1 MSVHD
6 QSCGTVSLD
15 HLLRQ
20 STGHDPHTTVAAAT
34 WDATRLIITSLN
46 ARTTALVS
54 TGANETDRAHL
65 IGHLGRKT
73 LQGAIT
79 RDFKAAWRKDK
90 NGHTVPKLYRVETA
104 ALGRCQYVALAH
116 KQRSAVLVVD
126 IDRRGHHGGTIN
138 CIDDSTRQKLSVL
151 AAGNAGPAWIGVN
164 PMNGKCQLIWMI
176 DPVYTDERGDASN
189 ARLLRVV
196 MTILAE
202 LLGGDP
208 SFSHRLSRSP
218 FYTGDD
224 PTAYRWHVQHHRVD
238 RLAHL
243 RDEVRTMTGQPAHAT
258 EAKKQNFS
266 SGRELIEAVRTRREQ
281 AQQAHALL
289 DSLKSDLP
297 SADALDGD
305 RIDGVKVLWVS
316 EGRAARDETAFRHA
330 LATGHRLREA
340 GERMTDAKII
350 DAYERAYNI
359 AQAIGADNREPE
371 MPPQRDRLTMAR
383 RVRGYVMS
391 NNRSSGSSTFGG
403 ATDGV
408 NARERKA
415 LASKGGQK
423 AAERW
428 NDRDSAYAQKETE
441 KLARANQR
449 RAMSG
454 ELLETRVKMAIL
466 DARTQGVKDPS
477 TKSLARELGVS
488 VPRIKQL
495 RQKLGLQAKRGRP
508 RKG

>member
-1 MSVHD
+1 MSLPKM
-6 QSCGTVSLD
+6 GNAL
-15 HLLRQ
+15 
-20 STGHDPHTTVAAAT
+20 VASQRVPT
-34 WDATRLIITSLN
+34 KKSHWDAAQLITHTLG
-46 ARTTALVS
+46 ATPTTLGSFGV
-54 TGANETDRAHL
+54 TEQDRQQL
-65 IGHLGRKT
+65 IAHLGRKT
-73 LQGAIT
+73 LQGSPT

-104 ALGRCQYVALAH
+104 ALRRCQYVALAH
-116 KQRSAVLVVD
+116 KQRSAVLVID

-138 CIDDSTRQKLSVL
+138 CIDEMARQKLSVL

-243 RDEVRTMTGQPAHAT
+243 RDEVRTMTGQPAHTT
-258 EAKKQNFS
+258 ETKKQNFS

-305 RIDGVKVLWVS
+305 RIDGVKVLWIS

-359 AQAIGADNREPE
+359 VQAIGADNREPE
-371 MPPQRDRLTMAR
+371 MPPQRDRVTMAHR
-383 RVRGYVMS
+383 ARLRDVEQSLVRGVRLERCY
-391 NNRSSGSSTFGG
+391 RR
-403 ATDGV
+403 
-408 NARERKA
+408 RER
-415 LASKGGQK
+415 
-423 AAERW
+423 
-428 NDRDSAYAQKETE
+428 
-441 KLARANQR
+441 
-449 RAMSG
+449 
-454 ELLETRVKMAIL
+454 
-466 DARTQGVKDPS
+466 P
-477 TKSLARELGVS
+477 
-488 VPRIKQL
+488 
-495 RQKLGLQAKRGRP
+495 
-508 RKG
+508 

>member
-1 MSVHD
+1 MSLPKM
-6 QSCGTVSLD
+6 GNAL
-15 HLLRQ
+15 
-20 STGHDPHTTVAAAT
+20 VASQRVPT
-34 WDATRLIITSLN
+34 KKSHWDAAQLITQTLGATPTTLGSFGVTEQDRQQLIT
-46 ARTTALVS
+46 
-54 TGANETDRAHL
+54 
-65 IGHLGRKT
+65 HLGRKT
-73 LQGAIT
+73 LQGSPT

-104 ALGRCQYVALAH
+104 ALRRCQYVALAH
-116 KQRSAVLVVD
+116 KQRSAVLVID

-138 CIDDSTRQKLSVL
+138 CIDEIARQKLSVL

-258 EAKKQNFS
+258 ETKKQNFS

-305 RIDGVKVLWVS
+305 RIDGVKVLWVT

-350 DAYERAYNI
+350 DAYERDYNT
-359 AQAIGADNREPE
+359 AQAVGADSREPE
-371 MPPQRDRLTMAR
+371 MPPQRDRVTMAR

-391 NNRSSGSSTFGG
+391 NNRSSGASAFSG

-415 LASKGGQK
+415 LATMGRKGGKK

-428 NDRDSAYAQKETE
+428 NDRDSEYAQGELE
-441 KLARANQR
+441 KLRKTQQR
-449 RAMSG
+449 KKA
-454 ELLETRVKMAIL
+454 
-466 DARTQGVKDPS
+466 
-477 TKSLARELGVS
+477 
-488 VPRIKQL
+488 
-495 RQKLGLQAKRGRP
+495 RGRSTRSRISQYVNDQYIETGLVP
-508 RKG
+508 TWKEIAAEVNASRRTVAYHMSALKKLEEIPDS

>member
-1 MSVHD
+1 MS
-6 QSCGTVSLD
+6 
-15 HLLRQ
+15 LLKM
-20 STGHDPHTTVAAAT
+20 GNALVASQRVPT
-34 WDATRLIITSLN
+34 KKSHWDAAQLITHTLG
-46 ARTTALVS
+46 ATPTTLGSFGV
-54 TGANETDRAHL
+54 TEQDRQQL
-65 IGHLGRKT
+65 IAHLGRKT
-73 LQGAIT
+73 LQGSPT

-116 KQRSAVLVVD
+116 KQRSTVLVVD

-138 CIDDSTRQKLSVL
+138 CIDEIARQKLSVL

-164 PMNGKCQLIWMI
+164 PINGKCQLIWMI

-305 RIDGVKVLWVS
+305 RIDGVKVLWIS

-391 NNRSSGSSTFGG
+391 NNRSSGASAFSG

-415 LASKGGQK
+415 LATMGRKGGQK

-454 ELLETRVKMAIL
+454 ELLEARVKMAIL

>member
-1 MSVHD
+1 MSLPKM
-6 QSCGTVSLD
+6 GNAL
-15 HLLRQ
+15 
-20 STGHDPHTTVAAAT
+20 VASQRVPT
-34 WDATRLIITSLN
+34 KKSHWDAAQLITQTLG
-46 ARTTALVS
+46 ATPTTLGSFGV
-54 TGANETDRAHL
+54 TEQDRQQL
-65 IGHLGRKT
+65 IAHLGRKT
-73 LQGAIT
+73 LQGSPT

-138 CIDDSTRQKLSVL
+138 CIDEIARQKLSVL

-164 PMNGKCQLIWMI
+164 PINGKCQLIWMI

-330 LATGHRLREA
+330 LAAGHRLREA

-359 AQAIGADNREPE
+359 AQAVGADNREPE
-371 MPPQRDRLTMAR
+371 MPPQRDRVTMAR

-391 NNRSSGSSTFGG
+391 NNRSSGASAFSG
-403 ATDGV
+403 AADGV

-415 LASKGGQK
+415 LATMGRRGGQK

-428 NDRDSAYAQKETE
+428 NDRDSEYVQNELE
-441 KLARANQR
+441 KLNKANKIRKIQGQGTRARVLAVATEYLVETGDLPAGKEIAAEVGITKRMANLHLK
-449 RAMSG
+449 ALKEAGM
-454 ELLETRVKMAIL
+454 
-466 DARTQGVKDPS
+466 
-477 TKSLARELGVS
+477 LG
-488 VPRIKQL
+488 I
-495 RQKLGLQAKRGRP
+495 
-508 RKG
+508 

>member
-1 MSVHD
+1 MSLPKM
-6 QSCGTVSLD
+6 GNAL
-15 HLLRQ
+15 
-20 STGHDPHTTVAAAT
+20 VASQRVPT
-34 WDATRLIITSLN
+34 KKSHWDAAQLITHTLG
-46 ARTTALVS
+46 ATPTTLGSFGV
-54 TGANETDRAHL
+54 TEQDRQQL
-65 IGHLGRKT
+65 IAHLGRKT
-73 LQGAIT
+73 LQGSPT

-104 ALGRCQYVALAH
+104 ALRRCQYVALAH
-116 KQRSAVLVVD
+116 KQRSAVLVID

-138 CIDDSTRQKLSVL
+138 CIDEMARQKLSVL

-176 DPVYTDERGDASN
+176 DPVYTDEKGDASN

-243 RDEVRTMTGQPAHAT
+243 RDEVRTMTGQPAHTT
-258 EAKKQNFS
+258 ETKKQNFS

-305 RIDGVKVLWVS
+305 RIDGVKVLWIS

-371 MPPQRDRLTMAR
+371 MPPQRDRVTMAR

-391 NNRSSGSSTFGG
+391 NNRSSGASGLSG

-415 LASKGGQK
+415 LATMGRRGGQK

-428 NDRDSAYAQKETE
+428 NDRDSEYVQNELKKLNKANKIRKVQGQGTRARVLAVATEYLVETGDLPAGKEIAAEVGIT
-441 KLARANQR
+441 KRMANLHLK
-449 RAMSG
+449 ALKEAGM
-454 ELLETRVKMAIL
+454 
-466 DARTQGVKDPS
+466 
-477 TKSLARELGVS
+477 LG
-488 VPRIKQL
+488 I
-495 RQKLGLQAKRGRP
+495 
-508 RKG
+508 

>member
-1 MSVHD
+1 MSLPKMD
-6 QSCGTVSLD
+6 GAL
-15 HLLRQ
+15 
-20 STGHDPHTTVAAAT
+20 VASQRVPT
-34 WDATRLIITSLN
+34 KKSHWDAAQLITHTLG
-46 ARTTALVS
+46 ATPTTLGSFGV
-54 TGANETDRAHL
+54 TEQDRQQL
-65 IGHLGRKT
+65 IAHLGRKT
-73 LQGAIT
+73 LQGSPT

-104 ALGRCQYVALAH
+104 ALRRCQYVALAH

-138 CIDDSTRQKLSVL
+138 CIDEIARQKLSVL

-371 MPPQRDRLTMAR
+371 MPPQRARVTMAR

-391 NNRSSGSSTFGG
+391 NNRSSGASSFSG

-415 LASKGGQK
+415 LATMGRRGGKK

-428 NDRDSAYAQKETE
+428 NDRGSEYAQNELE
-441 KLARANQR
+441 KLNKANKIRKVQGQGTRARVLAAATEYLVETGDLPAGKEIAAEVGITKRMANLHLK
-449 RAMSG
+449 ALKEAGM
-454 ELLETRVKMAIL
+454 LNI
-466 DARTQGVKDPS
+466 
-477 TKSLARELGVS
+477 
-488 VPRIKQL
+488 
-495 RQKLGLQAKRGRP
+495 
-508 RKG
+508 

>member
-1 MSVHD
+1 MSLPKM
-6 QSCGTVSLD
+6 GNAL
-15 HLLRQ
+15 
-20 STGHDPHTTVAAAT
+20 VASQRVPT
-34 WDATRLIITSLN
+34 KKSHWDAAQLITQTLG
-46 ARTTALVS
+46 ATPTTLGSFGV
-54 TGANETDRAHL
+54 TEQDRQQL
-65 IGHLGRKT
+65 IAHLGRKT
-73 LQGAIT
+73 LQGSPT

-104 ALGRCQYVALAH
+104 ALRRCQYVALAH

-138 CIDDSTRQKLSVL
+138 CIDEIARQKLSVL

-305 RIDGVKVLWVS
+305 RIDGVKVLWIS

-371 MPPQRDRLTMAR
+371 MPPQRDRVTMAR

-391 NNRSSGSSTFGG
+391 NNRSSGASAFSG
-403 ATDGV
+403 AADGV

-415 LASKGGQK
+415 LATMGRRGGQK

-428 NDRDSAYAQKETE
+428 NDRDSEYVQNELE
-441 KLARANQR
+441 KLNKANKIRKIQGQGTRARVLAVATEYLVETGDLPAGKEIAAEVGITKRMANLHLK
-449 RAMSG
+449 ALKEAGM
-454 ELLETRVKMAIL
+454 
-466 DARTQGVKDPS
+466 
-477 TKSLARELGVS
+477 LG
-488 VPRIKQL
+488 I
-495 RQKLGLQAKRGRP
+495 
-508 RKG
+508 

>member
-1 MSVHD
+1 MSLPKM
-6 QSCGTVSLD
+6 GNAL
-15 HLLRQ
+15 
-20 STGHDPHTTVAAAT
+20 VASQRVPT
-34 WDATRLIITSLN
+34 KKSHWDAAQLITHTLG
-46 ARTTALVS
+46 ATPTTLGSFGV
-54 TGANETDRAHL
+54 TEQDRQQL
-65 IGHLGRKT
+65 IAHLGRKT
-73 LQGAIT
+73 LQGSPT

-104 ALGRCQYVALAH
+104 ALRRCQYVALAH
-116 KQRSAVLVVD
+116 KQRSAVLVID
-126 IDRRGHHGGTIN
+126 IDRRGHHGGTIS
-138 CIDDSTRQKLSVL
+138 CIDEIARQKLSVL

-189 ARLLRVV
+189 VRLLRVV

-258 EAKKQNFS
+258 ETKKQNFS

-305 RIDGVKVLWVS
+305 RIDGVKVLWIS

-350 DAYERAYNI
+350 DAYERAYNV
-359 AQAIGADNREPE
+359 AQAVGADNREPE

-391 NNRSSGSSTFGG
+391 NNRSSGASALSGV
-403 ATDGV
+403 TDGV

-415 LASKGGQK
+415 LATMGRKGGQK

-428 NDRDSAYAQKETE
+428 NDRDGEYAKAELKKLDKANKIRKIQGQGTRARVLAVATEYLVETGDIPVGKEIAAEVGIT
-441 KLARANQR
+441 KRMANLHLRALKE
-449 RAMSG
+449 AGM
-454 ELLETRVKMAIL
+454 L
-466 DARTQGVKDPS
+466 D
-477 TKSLARELGVS
+477 
-488 VPRIKQL
+488 I
-495 RQKLGLQAKRGRP
+495 
-508 RKG
+508 

>member
-1 MSVHD
+1 MSLPKMD
-6 QSCGTVSLD
+6 GAL
-15 HLLRQ
+15 
-20 STGHDPHTTVAAAT
+20 VASQRVPT
-34 WDATRLIITSLN
+34 KKSHWDAAQLLTQTLGATPTTLGSFGVTEQDRQQLI
-46 ARTTALVS
+46 A
-54 TGANETDRAHL
+54 
-65 IGHLGRKT
+65 HLGRKT
-73 LQGAIT
+73 LQGSPT

-104 ALGRCQYVALAH
+104 ALRRCQYVALAH

-138 CIDDSTRQKLSVL
+138 CIDEIARQKLSVL

-330 LATGHRLREA
+330 LAAGHRLREA

-359 AQAIGADNREPE
+359 AQAVGADNREPE
-371 MPPQRDRLTMAR
+371 MPPQRDRATMAR

-391 NNRSSGSSTFGG
+391 NNRSSGASAFSG

-415 LASKGGQK
+415 LATMGRRGGQK

-441 KLARANQR
+441 KLNKANKIRKVQGQGTRARVLAVATEYLVETGDLPAGKEIAAEVGITKRMANLHLK
-449 RAMSG
+449 ALKEAGM
-454 ELLETRVKMAIL
+454 
-466 DARTQGVKDPS
+466 
-477 TKSLARELGVS
+477 LG
-488 VPRIKQL
+488 I
-495 RQKLGLQAKRGRP
+495 
-508 RKG
+508 

>member
-1 MSVHD
+1 MSLPKMD
-6 QSCGTVSLD
+6 GAL
-15 HLLRQ
+15 
-20 STGHDPHTTVAAAT
+20 VASQRVPT
-34 WDATRLIITSLN
+34 KKSHWDAAQLITQTLG
-46 ARTTALVS
+46 ATPTTLGSFGV
-54 TGANETDRAHL
+54 TEQDRQQL
-65 IGHLGRKT
+65 IAHLGRKT
-73 LQGAIT
+73 LQGSPT

-104 ALGRCQYVALAH
+104 ALRRCQYVALAH

-138 CIDDSTRQKLSVL
+138 CIDEIARQKLSVL

-305 RIDGVKVLWVS
+305 RIDGVKVLWIS

-371 MPPQRDRLTMAR
+371 MPPQRDRVTMAR

-391 NNRSSGSSTFGG
+391 NNRSSGASAFSG
-403 ATDGV
+403 AADGV

-415 LASKGGQK
+415 LATMGRRGGQK

-428 NDRDSAYAQKETE
+428 NDRDSEYVQNELE
-441 KLARANQR
+441 KLNKANKIRKIQGQGTRARVLAVATEYLVETGDLPAGKEIAAEVGITKRMANLHLK
-449 RAMSG
+449 ALKEAGM
-454 ELLETRVKMAIL
+454 
-466 DARTQGVKDPS
+466 
-477 TKSLARELGVS
+477 LG
-488 VPRIKQL
+488 I
-495 RQKLGLQAKRGRP
+495 
-508 RKG
+508 

>member
-1 MSVHD
+1 MSLPKMD
-6 QSCGTVSLD
+6 GAL
-15 HLLRQ
+15 
-20 STGHDPHTTVAAAT
+20 VASQRVPT
-34 WDATRLIITSLN
+34 KKSHWDAAQLITQTLG
-46 ARTTALVS
+46 ATPTTLGSFGV
-54 TGANETDRAHL
+54 TEQDRQQL
-65 IGHLGRKT
+65 IAHLGRKT
-73 LQGAIT
+73 LQGSPT

-104 ALGRCQYVALAH
+104 ALRRCQYVALAH
-116 KQRSAVLVVD
+116 KQRSAVLVID

-138 CIDDSTRQKLSVL
+138 CIDEIARQKLSVL

-243 RDEVRTMTGQPAHAT
+243 RDEVRTMTGQPAHST

-330 LATGHRLREA
+330 LAAGHRLREA

-350 DAYERAYNI
+350 DAYERAYNV
-359 AQAIGADNREPE
+359 AQAVGADNREPE

-383 RVRGYVMS
+383 RVRGYVLS
-391 NNRSSGSSTFGG
+391 NSRSSGLSPFTG

-415 LASKGGQK
+415 LVTMGRKGGKK
-423 AAERW
+423 AAKRW
-428 NDRDSAYAQKETE
+428 NNRDSEYAQAALERLEGIQKRKKIQGSASRAQVLTAYVATLNETGVAPTRPAIME
-441 KLARANQR
+441 ETGLSRATV
-449 RAMSG
+449 
-454 ELLETRVKMAIL
+454 TRHLSALKKAGML
-466 DARTQGVKDPS
+466 PDK
-477 TKSLARELGVS
+477 
-488 VPRIKQL
+488 
-495 RQKLGLQAKRGRP
+495 
-508 RKG
+508 

>member
-1 MSVHD
+1 
-6 QSCGTVSLD
+6 
-15 HLLRQ
+15 
-20 STGHDPHTTVAAAT
+20 
-34 WDATRLIITSLN
+34 
-46 ARTTALVS
+46 
-54 TGANETDRAHL
+54 
-65 IGHLGRKT
+65 
-73 LQGAIT
+73 
-79 RDFKAAWRKDK
+79 
-90 NGHTVPKLYRVETA
+90 
-104 ALGRCQYVALAH
+104 
-116 KQRSAVLVVD
+116 
-126 IDRRGHHGGTIN
+126 
-138 CIDDSTRQKLSVL
+138 
-151 AAGNAGPAWIGVN
+151 
-164 PMNGKCQLIWMI
+164 MI

-243 RDEVRTMTGQPAHAT
+243 RNEVRTMTGQPAHAT
-258 EAKKQNFS
+258 EAKKQKFS
-266 SGRELIEAVRTRREQ
+266 SGRELIEAVRSRREQ

-305 RIDGVKVLWVS
+305 RIDGVKVLWIS

-359 AQAIGADNREPE
+359 AQAVGADNREPE
-371 MPPQRDRLTMAR
+371 LPPQRDRVTMAR

-391 NNRSSGSSTFGG
+391 NNRSSGSPTFSG

-415 LASKGGQK
+415 LATMGRKGGQK
-423 AAERW
+423 SAERW
-428 NDRDSAYAQKETE
+428 QDRDGVYAQTE
-441 KLARANQR
+441 IKKLAQANQR
-449 RAMSG
+449 RAMAG

-466 DARTQGVKDPS
+466 DARTQGVEDPS
-477 TKSLARELGVS
+477 TRDLAQELGVS

-508 RKG
+508 KRITP

>member
-1 MSVHD
+1 MSLPKMD
-6 QSCGTVSLD
+6 SAL
-15 HLLRQ
+15 
-20 STGHDPHTTVAAAT
+20 VASQRVPT
-34 WDATRLIITSLN
+34 KKSHWDAAQLLTHTLGATPTTLGSFGVTEQDRQQLI
-46 ARTTALVS
+46 A
-54 TGANETDRAHL
+54 
-65 IGHLGRKT
+65 HLGRKT
-73 LQGAIT
+73 LQGSPT

-104 ALGRCQYVALAH
+104 ALRRCQYVALAH

-138 CIDDSTRQKLSVL
+138 CIDEIARQKLSVL

-243 RDEVRTMTGQPAHAT
+243 RDEVRTMTGQAAHAT

-305 RIDGVKVLWVS
+305 RIDGVKVLWIS

-330 LATGHRLREA
+330 LAAGHRLREA

-371 MPPQRDRLTMAR
+371 MPPQRDRVTMAR

-391 NNRSSGSSTFGG
+391 NNRPSGASAFSG

-415 LASKGGQK
+415 LATMGRKGGQK

-428 NDRDSAYAQKETE
+428 NDRDGEYAKAELE
-441 KLARANQR
+441 KLDKANKIRKIQGQGTRARVLAVATEYLVETGDIPVGKEIAAEVGITKRMANLHL
-449 RAMSG
+449 RALKEAG
-454 ELLETRVKMAIL
+454 LLDI
-466 DARTQGVKDPS
+466 
-477 TKSLARELGVS
+477 
-488 VPRIKQL
+488 
-495 RQKLGLQAKRGRP
+495 
-508 RKG
+508 